1 MTEVERIPKEQRV
14 WQVLSQVPAGKVV
27 SYGQLAEMA
36 GLPGA
41 ARWVGSTLRKLPRGS
56 PLPWHR
62 VITSQGRIALP
73 ENSDAA
79 RRQRE
84 LLALEGVIITGN
96 KVNMALYRWQP

>member
-1 MTEVERIPKEQRV
+1 MTGTDNIPTQQRV
-14 WQVLSQVPAGKVV
+14 WQVLSQVPDGKVV

-41 ARWVGSTLRKLPRGS
+41 ARWVGSTLRKLPDGT

-62 VITSQGRIALP
+62 VITSQGRIAFP
-73 ENSDAA
+73 ADSDSA

-84 LLALEGVIITGN
+84 LLRREGVVITGN